1 MADEIETENVVAEEF
16 LREYKSDILALSVYI
31 PYFTSK
37 GAKDVSKDYDGE
49 YGASSLNFPVFD
61 SMLLSFVKKAQK
73 TKLMDRN
80 YPYAYSRHRIRTH
93 DDERKFIE
101 RATIRDVNVLRG
113 FISRYV
119 LEGMH
124 NGSRWSEGV
133 QEEIFLRVLT
143 KLRDLMDFYQMNQ

>member
-1 MADEIETENVVAEEF
+1 MESENAVAAEF
-16 LREYKSDILALSVYI
+16 IKTYGSDVRQLSVYI
-31 PYFTSK
+31 PYFTGKRGS
-37 GAKDVSKDYDGE
+37 DVSHAYDGKQGE
-49 YGASSLNFPVFD
+49 SKLKFPVFD
-61 SMLLSFVKKAQK
+61 STLLDFVKKASQ

-101 RATIRDVNVLRG
+101 RATVRDVNVLRG

-133 QEEIFLRVLT
+133 QEEIFLRVLS
-143 KLRDLMDFYQMNQ
+143 KLRDMMDFYQMNQ

>member
-1 MADEIETENVVAEEF
+1 MESENAVAAEF
-16 LREYKSDILALSVYI
+16 IKTYGSDVRQLSVYI
-31 PYFTSK
+31 PYFTGKRGS
-37 GAKDVSKDYDGE
+37 DVSHAYDGKQGE
-49 YGASSLNFPVFD
+49 SKLKFPVFD
-61 SMLLSFVKKAQK
+61 STLLDFVKKASQ

-80 YPYAYSRHRIRTH
+80 YPYAYTRHRIRTH

-101 RATIRDVNVLRG
+101 RATVRDVNVLRG

-143 KLRDLMDFYQMNQ
+143 KLRDIMDFYQMNQ

>member
-1 MADEIETENVVAEEF
+1 MESENAVAAEFIRTYGADV
-16 LREYKSDILALSVYI
+16 RQLSVYI
-31 PYFTSK
+31 PYFTGKRGS
-37 GAKDVSKDYDGE
+37 DVSHAYDGKQGE
-49 YGASSLNFPVFD
+49 SKLKFPVFD
-61 SMLLSFVKKAQK
+61 STLLDFVKKASQ

-101 RATIRDVNVLRG
+101 RATVRDVNVLRG

-133 QEEIFLRVLT
+133 QEEIFLRVLS
-143 KLRDLMDFYQMNQ
+143 KLRDMMDFYQMNQ

>member
-1 MADEIETENVVAEEF
+1 MESENAVAAEF
-16 LREYKSDILALSVYI
+16 IKTYGSDVRQLSVYI
-31 PYFTSK
+31 PYFTGKRGS
-37 GAKDVSKDYDGE
+37 DVSHAYDGKQGE
-49 YGASSLNFPVFD
+49 SKLKFPVFD
-61 SMLLSFVKKAQK
+61 STLLDFVKKASQ

-93 DDERKFIE
+93 DDERLFIE
-101 RATIRDVNVLRG
+101 RATVRDVNVLRG

-124 NGSRWSEGV
+124 NGSRWGEGV

>member
-1 MADEIETENVVAEEF
+1 MESENAVAAEF
-16 LREYKSDILALSVYI
+16 IRTYGSDVRQLSVYI
-31 PYFTSK
+31 PYFTGKRGS
-37 GAKDVSKDYDGE
+37 DVSHAYDGKQGE
-49 YGASSLNFPVFD
+49 SKLKFPVFD
-61 SMLLSFVKKAQK
+61 STLLDFVKKASQ

-101 RATIRDVNVLRG
+101 RATVRDVNVLRG

-133 QEEIFLRVLT
+133 QEEIFLRVLS
-143 KLRDLMDFYQMNQ
+143 KLRDMMDFYQMNQ

>member
-1 MADEIETENVVAEEF
+1 MESENAVAAEF
-16 LREYKSDILALSVYI
+16 IRTYGSDVRQLSVYI
-31 PYFTSK
+31 PYFTGKK
-37 GAKDVSKDYDGE
+37 GSDVSHAYDGKQGE
-49 YGASSLNFPVFD
+49 SKLKFPVFD
-61 SMLLSFVKKAQK
+61 STLLDFVKKASQ

-133 QEEIFLRVLT
+133 QEEIFLRVLS
-143 KLRDLMDFYQMNQ
+143 KFRDMMDFYQMNQ